1 MALKRL
7 QSEFRFQPLF
17 LAVPSYGAMALKRF
31 ASQVATRYNG
41 LAVPSYGAM
50 ALKPAPFST
59 APLMPPTLQSPPTGR
74 WP

>member
-7 QSEFRFQPLF
+7 CVEHGERE
-17 LAVPSYGAMALKRF
+17 AA
-31 ASQVATRYNG
+31 

-50 ALKPAPFST
+50 ALKPGATSAEEET
-59 APLMPPTLQSPPTGR
+59 ACILQSPPTGR